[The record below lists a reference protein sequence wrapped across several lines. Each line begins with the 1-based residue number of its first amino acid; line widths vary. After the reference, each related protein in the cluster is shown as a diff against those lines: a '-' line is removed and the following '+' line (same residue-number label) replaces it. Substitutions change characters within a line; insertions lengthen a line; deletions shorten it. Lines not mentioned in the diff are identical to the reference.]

1 MSNPNEPDVRAL
13 LADIQKGGGEIRTLL
28 EAQAKAI
35 AEHKDNGAAMLKRI
49 EAMEKGGRSRGI
61 PAPSV
66 PGSELRNGQREFS
79 LSRALYAIGNRDWAN
94 AQYEYDVFAET
105 AKASGKP
112 VDERDGARVMLSTSD
127 TAGGYLIPR
136 EIVNTLVPLLY
147 SKTVVKELG
156 ATVMSGLVG
165 SPVEIP
171 KMTDGVDGSDSAEGD
186 DLSANAEDLSF
197 GQIQM
202 TPKRATAFVKVSNR
216 MLRAASPSMDAII
229 RDDITKRIA
238 RKVDRNALTGT
249 GSSNLPLGVRNFA
262 NRNDYHIV
270 GDNGGEITYDILTE
284 MVSLLEVD
292 DALEGSLAWL
302 FHPLLRKKLALLLDA
317 DDRPL
322 FTWDPSQGQ
331 PSSLLLGYKWLTTT
345 NLPTDL
351 TAGSGTALTPLFF
364 CNWAD
369 LILGEWGGLMLDA
382 SNVAGDAFKYDQT
395 YVRAIH
401 EYDVAPRREVSFAVC
416 DEIETV

>member
-1 MSNPNEPDVRAL
+1 MSDPNKEMDVRAL
-13 LADIQKGGGEIRTLL
+13 LEDIKKGGGEFRALL

-216 MLRAASPSMDAII
+216 MLRAAS
-229 RDDITKRIA
+229 
-238 RKVDRNALTGT
+238 
-249 GSSNLPLGVRNFA
+249 
-262 NRNDYHIV
+262 
-270 GDNGGEITYDILTE
+270 
-284 MVSLLEVD
+284 
-292 DALEGSLAWL
+292 
-302 FHPLLRKKLALLLDA
+302 
-317 DDRPL
+317 
-322 FTWDPSQGQ
+322 
-331 PSSLLLGYKWLTTT
+331 
-345 NLPTDL
+345 
-351 TAGSGTALTPLFF
+351 
-364 CNWAD
+364 
-369 LILGEWGGLMLDA
+369 
-382 SNVAGDAFKYDQT
+382 
-395 YVRAIH
+395 
-401 EYDVAPRREVSFAVC
+401 
-416 DEIETV
+416 